1 MTTDEKFRD
10 EKLQS
15 LGRTDKYEY
24 FKDEEMLSSDQS
36 KTIEQAKF
44 TYSTLGKALE
54 KQTKKIQDQSGK
66 Q

>member
-44 TYSTLGKALE
+44 TYSTL
-54 KQTKKIQDQSGK
+54 
-66 Q
+66 